1 MFHQHVNTVDKLLLI
16 ESDSYLYVNNNKKDL
31 DQLTNS
37 TEVTQARSNLIF
49 ISFNDLG
56 GFSVM

>member
-1 MFHQHVNTVDKLLLI
+1 MSHQYVNTVDKSLLI
-16 ESDSYLYVNNNKKDL
+16 ESDSYVNNNKKDL

-37 TEVTQARSNLIF
+37 TDVTQARSNVIF

>member
-1 MFHQHVNTVDKLLLI
+1 MSHQYVNTVDKLLLI
-16 ESDSYLYVNNNKKDL
+16 ESDSYVNNNKKDL